1 MCAQIVPEVGFA
13 ELGSLSEQ
21 RVDEIKRKGCV
32 VIRDVVDDAEA
43 KEWQAW
49 LREYV
54 SKNPDI
60 EGTAIGS
67 FQLSEQC
74 TNSICFQA
82 SPRPTSS
89 SSSSSEHRF
98 VSRIRS
104 TRS

>member
-1 MCAQIVPEVGFA
+1 MPQVGFA

-60 EGTAIGS
+60 EGDPIRPSGMT
-67 FQLSEQC
+67 ERC
-74 TNSICFQA
+74 TDSIYLQA

-98 VSRIRS
+98 VSGIRS
-104 TRS
+104 TGA

>member
-1 MCAQIVPEVGFA
+1 MPEVSFA

-60 EGTAIGS
+60 EGEA
-67 FQLSEQC
+67 FRLSGMLERYA
-74 TNSICFQA
+74 NSIYLQA

-89 SSSSSEHRF
+89 SSSSSESRF
-98 VSRIRS
+98 ALHVRPNAI
-104 TRS
+104 

>member
-60 EGTAIGS
+60 EGTAIG
-67 FQLSEQC
+67 FLQLS
-74 TNSICFQA
+74 A
-82 SPRPTSS
+82 V
-89 SSSSSEHRF
+89 H
-98 VSRIRS
+98 
-104 TRS
+104 